1 MSILNFKKKVYKK
14 DIFVHFL
21 HFTEIKSYKVT
32 NITISSSKNDF
43 LFFQLVGFPLLDD
56 EKMLI
61 VVYYILYKI

>member
-1 MSILNFKKKVYKK
+1 MRK
-14 DIFVHFL
+14 
-21 HFTEIKSYKVT
+21 
-32 NITISSSKNDF
+32 TISSSKNDF

>member
-1 MSILNFKKKVYKK
+1 MSILDFKKRVYKK

-21 HFTEIKSYKVT
+21 HFTEIKAYKFI